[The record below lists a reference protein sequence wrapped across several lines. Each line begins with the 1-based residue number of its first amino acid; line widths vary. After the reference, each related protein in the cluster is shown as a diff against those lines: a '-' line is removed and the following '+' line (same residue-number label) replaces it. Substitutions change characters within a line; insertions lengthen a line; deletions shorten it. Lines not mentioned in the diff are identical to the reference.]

1 MNYKQSIIISLI
13 LLFFLSIS
21 TASSSEISNY
31 TDDSNFSELNNSSLN
46 QQLTVTEISLKKN
59 KIMESKE
66 DSNESFI
73 YVNNRGNSSS
83 DGRNQNNPTTLS
95 NALNNLENCATI
107 ILTCSEE
114 DNEYNITESFSTNQL
129 NADVTSFKITSYEN
143 AVLHLFGNITIVIN
157 TNRNI
162 EIANITFSRHD

>member
-107 ILTCSEE
+107 
-114 DNEYNITESFSTNQL
+114 NQ
-129 NADVTSFKITSYEN
+129 TSSK
-143 AVLHLFGNITIVIN
+143 
-157 TNRNI
+157 
-162 EIANITFSRHD
+162 AN